1 MEDAV
6 KKRVAILY
14 TGGTIGMKPTPDG
27 YAPEPGHLS
36 RLMASMPDF
45 SAPEVPAYIIREY
58 EPLLDSSNMGPRHW
72 QIIAKD
78 IAKLY
83 TGFDGFIVI
92 HGTDTMAYTASALP
106 FMLEGLD
113 KPVILTGSQIPL
125 CEIRSDGRDNLI
137 TALMIIA
144 QAPVP
149 EVCLCFGNRLL
160 RGCRATK
167 VDAAGFQA
175 FDSPNYPDLGT
186 IGVTIRTR
194 RPCVPPET
202 ARKLT
207 IHALSEARVGAL
219 RLFPGI
225 SAELVANVLR
235 SPLQG
240 LVLETYGMGNGPSD
254 DRELMAVLAE
264 ACGRGVV
271 IVNCTQCL
279 RGAVNQSGYQA
290 GSALAACGV
299 VSGADMTPEAALTKM
314 IYLFSLGLPPE
325 EIRMQ
330 MTKNLR
336 GELTED
342 ESLECAPHL

>member
-72 QIIAKD
+72 QIIARD

-299 VSGADMTPEAALTKM
+299 ASGADMTPEAALTKM

-342 ESLECAPHL
+342 ESLECAPHP

>member
-1 MEDAV
+1 
-6 KKRVAILY
+6 
-14 TGGTIGMKPTPDG
+14 
-27 YAPEPGHLS
+27 
-36 RLMASMPDF
+36 
-45 SAPEVPAYIIREY
+45 
-58 EPLLDSSNMGPRHW
+58 
-72 QIIAKD
+72 
-78 IAKLY
+78 
-83 TGFDGFIVI
+83 
-92 HGTDTMAYTASALP
+92 
-106 FMLEGLD
+106 MLEGLD

-299 VSGADMTPEAALTKM
+299 ASGADMTPEAALTKM

-330 MTKNLR
+330 MTRNLR
-336 GELTED
+336 SELTED

>member
-14 TGGTIGMKPTPDG
+14 TGGTIGMKPGPDG

-45 SAPEVPAYIIREY
+45 SAPEVPAYVIREY

-72 QIIAKD
+72 QIIARD
-78 IAKLY
+78 IAELY

-144 QAPVP
+144 RTPVP

-194 RPCVPPET
+194 RPCMPPET

-254 DRELMAVLAE
+254 DRALMAVLAE

-330 MTKNLR
+330 MTRNLR

-342 ESLECAPHL
+342 ETFECAPHP